1 MICKGDLLL
10 GLNLVLEGGGM
21 RGMFTAGVLDSLDEQ
36 NLIFDYV
43 IGVSAGACMGVSYVT
58 RQRGRSR
65 TINISYCQDPR
76 YFSYR
81 NLLKEGNLFSVKFT
95 YEEVPRR
102 LIPFDYEAFEKSP
115 IHFVATATDCE
126 TGQPEYLHNDKD
138 MTNEI
143 RASASMPLFSKPVE
157 LNGKFLLDGGVSDSI
172 PVRHAMEEGHPK
184 SVVVLTRPKGYRKK
198 LKSNS
203 LLYKIML
210 HRYPKIAEA
219 VARRPAVYNRQ
230 LDDIEQLETEGF
242 CIAVY
247 PPADT
252 VVDRLERNKEKLEAL
267 YQAGVKAG
275 EELGKKLSLLL

>member
-1 MICKGDLLL
+1 MLT
-10 GLNLVLEGGGM
+10 LNLVLEGGAM

-65 TINISYCQDPR
+65 NINISYCRDPR

-81 NLLKEGNLFSVKFT
+81 NLLKEGNLFSVQFT

-102 LIPFDYEAFEKSP
+102 LIPFDYQAFEESP
-115 IHFVATATDCE
+115 IHFVTAATDCE
-126 TGQPEYLHNDKD
+126 TGQPVYLSNDRD
-138 MTNEI
+138 MIQEI

-157 LNGKFLLDGGVSDSI
+157 IGGRFLLDGGASDSI

-184 SVVVLTRPKGYRKK
+184 SVVILTRPKGYRKK
-198 LKSNS
+198 IKSNS
-203 LLYKIML
+203 LLYRIML
-210 HRYPKIAEA
+210 PKYPRLAEA
-219 VARRPAVYNRQ
+219 MNNRPRVYNQQ
-230 LDDIEQLETEGF
+230 LDDIETLEKAGS

-247 PPADT
+247 PPADII
-252 VVDRLERNKEKLEAL
+252 VDRLERDREKLEAL
-267 YQAGVKAG
+267 YQAGLKAG
-275 EELGKKLSLLL
+275 AELGKKLPQFLLDNKS